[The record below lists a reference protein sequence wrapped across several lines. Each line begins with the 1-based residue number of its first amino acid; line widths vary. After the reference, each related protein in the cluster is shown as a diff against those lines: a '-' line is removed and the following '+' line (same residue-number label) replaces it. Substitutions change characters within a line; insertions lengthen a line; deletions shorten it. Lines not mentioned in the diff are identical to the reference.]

1 MIDVPDRPQLPLT
14 NTRKALL
21 AVGAAMFA
29 THVSAALLF
38 APEITGEGDANAGAI
53 LALWAGSIP
62 WCAAVALLIV
72 RQANLPDIAT
82 ASMLATIAP
91 FALFTLSAALDARGT
106 TAEYDVVSATFLG
119 VTAGALTAMIVWA
132 LAMAIA
138 RLLKLPTTSA
148 TSS

>member
-106 TAEYDVVSATFLG
+106 PAEYDVVSATFLG